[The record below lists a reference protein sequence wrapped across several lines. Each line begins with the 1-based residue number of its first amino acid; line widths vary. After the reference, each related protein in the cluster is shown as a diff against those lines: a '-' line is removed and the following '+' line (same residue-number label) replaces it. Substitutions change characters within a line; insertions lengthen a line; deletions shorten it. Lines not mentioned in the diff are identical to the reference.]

1 MDKAVM
7 LSIRPEW
14 CALIA
19 FNEKTVEVRK
29 TRPKIEPPF
38 KCFIYCS
45 NPAKHL
51 LYRSAA
57 DEEYRLTKNDGRAV
71 LLRKN
76 GHTIFNGCV
85 IGEFICDDTKSEK
98 EFMNGAL
105 PRGET
110 CLSDEDL
117 VRYAGYDTPLFYWHI
132 SDIVIYDTPRPL
144 SDFGL
149 KRPPQSWCYVKGE

>member
-1 MDKAVM
+1 MNNAVM

-14 CALIA
+14 CVRIA
-19 FNEKTVEVRK
+19 IGEKTVEVRK

-38 KCFIYCS
+38 KCYIYETKAESEILWVDEDGHFIY
-45 NPAKHL
+45 K
-51 LYRSAA
+51 
-57 DEEYRLTKNDGRAV
+57 GRGA
-71 LLRKN
+71 
-76 GHTIFNGCV
+76 V
-85 IGEFICDDTKSEK
+85 IGEFICDDIKSEK

-132 SDIVIYDTPRPL
+132 SDLVIYDTPRPL

-149 KRPPQSWCYVKGE
+149 KRPPQSWCYVQEM